1 MRTLT
6 QAIYNALTSDAA
18 LVLMLNQY
26 ASAPAVFTTD
36 PAPKDAKPPYIVS
49 VGEVSNRSGECK
61 DGKYRIVTRDIRC
74 YDTNKGS
81 PELVEKMADRV
92 IALFDRNPTALSLS
106 DGVVTIL
113 DVSGGIAL
121 DDEYAFGRIV
131 SLEIHLMLN

>member
-6 QAIYNALTSDAA
+6 QAIYTALISDAA
-18 LVLMLNQY
+18 LAVLLNQY
-26 ASAPAVFTTD
+26 AGYPAVFTVD

-74 YDTNKGS
+74 YDNNTGS
-81 PELVEKMADRV
+81 SELVEKIADRV
-92 IALFDRNPTALSLS
+92 IALFDRQPSALSLS
-106 DGVVTIL
+106 DGVVSIL

-121 DDEYAFGRIV
+121 DDEFAFGRIV
-131 SLEIHLMLN
+131 SLEIHIILN